1 MWRILTSL
9 ALMAGMMLQAPGS
22 EIIVKRP
29 VWRGREPGSP
39 PMPSTGFGLWFKLV
53 PGRAE
58 ESTTLA
64 LLGAARLPARYVD
77 IYGGRIPGAVEVIA
91 IDVDTGKSYHAAA
104 ESVDAVPLRDVMNPY
119 PGPPPKGVARVQD
132 AEDWFNVDLR
142 AQLGL
147 PSRAGV
153 YNVFLWLD
161 DLTSRVVGASVP
173 GKASSSLEAHTSPE
187 SVVVHWAP
195 PSEKVSGHGISL
207 TFGADRRLYG
217 VASRGALTGARFL
230 TLFALNYRS
239 RELAARSVVL
249 PRDFAG
255 GFDLDPKS
263 LSGELAAGEGKVFL
277 LAEIGGVLSNVL
289 ALKHEA
295 SDGGAQLLMTPKVD
309 LNASE
314 TNR

>member
-1 MWRILTSL
+1 MWRILSSL
-9 ALMAGMMLQAPGS
+9 ALMTGMMLQAPGS
-22 EIIVKRP
+22 EMIVKRP

-58 ESTTLA
+58 GSTTLA
-64 LLGAARLPARYVD
+64 LLGATRLPGRYVD
-77 IYGGRIPGAVEVIA
+77 IYGGRIPGAIEVIA

-104 ESVDAVPLRDVMNPY
+104 ESVDAVPLRDAMNPS
-119 PGPPPKGVARVQD
+119 PEPPPKGVARVQD

-153 YNVFLWLD
+153 YDVFLWLD
-161 DLTSRVVGASVP
+161 ELTSSVVRANLP
-173 GKASSSLEAHTSPE
+173 GRGPSSLEAHASPE
-187 SVVVHWAP
+187 SVDVHWAP
-195 PSEKVSGHGISL
+195 LSEKVPGRAISL
-207 TFGADRRLYG
+207 SVGADRRLYG
-217 VASRGALTGARFL
+217 AASPVALTGARFL
-230 TLFALNYRS
+230 TLLALNYRS

-263 LSGELAAGEGKVFL
+263 LSGALAAGEGKVFL

-289 ALKHEA
+289 ALKPEA
-295 SDGGAQLLMTPKVD
+295 QEGGAQLLKMHKVD
-309 LNASE
+309 LNAPE